1 MKTMKKVVSR
11 SVLTLAVAGLG
22 LVFTPRTA
30 SADFITF
37 NVNEAAVPGATPYT
51 ITNAWKLNGG
61 YNETLTITGST
72 FTATAFATFTGY
84 FNQLGQ
90 NCGIPGNCGPN
101 PSQISA
107 SGAAPNLYEIV
118 ATMSANG
125 TVQTLNGTTCLA
137 AVCFFGTNGSAS
149 LYLDPNFQ
157 GPGAVQPGNLL
168 LTSSTLLPGS
178 GGQTDL
184 QTLPSTGNFNL
195 NFGNITLTALGSSYF
210 PTLANLL
217 FTATVNGD
225 FDSLAASQ
233 GTQNLTGDV
242 SAQFNVVPEPASLT
256 LLGMGLAGAAAA
268 ARKRKEQASSNI
280 NG

>member
-1 MKTMKKVVSR
+1 MKNISKVVSR

-22 LVFTPRTA
+22 LVSTPRTA

-37 NVNEAAVPGATPYT
+37 NVNEAAVSGANP
-51 ITNAWKLNGG
+51 ILVQNAWKLNGG
-61 YNETLTITGST
+61 YTETLTITGGT

-84 FNQLGQ
+84 FNSLGQ
-90 NCGIPGNCGPN
+90 NCGIAGNCGPSA
-101 PSQISA
+101 SQISA
-107 SGAAPNLYEIV
+107 SSAASNLYEVV

-137 AVCFFGTNGSAS
+137 AVCFFGQNGTAS

-157 GPGAVQPGNLL
+157 AAGAVVPGNLL
-168 LTSSTLLPGS
+168 LSSNTLLPGS

-195 NFGNITLTALGSSYF
+195 NFGNITLTSLGALYF

-225 FDSLAASQ
+225 FDAIAAAQ

-242 SAQFNVVPEPASLT
+242 SAQFTTVPEPASLT
-256 LLGMGLAGAAAA
+256 LLGLGLSGLAAVRR
-268 ARKRKEQASSNI
+268 RKAQSASNV
-280 NG
+280 